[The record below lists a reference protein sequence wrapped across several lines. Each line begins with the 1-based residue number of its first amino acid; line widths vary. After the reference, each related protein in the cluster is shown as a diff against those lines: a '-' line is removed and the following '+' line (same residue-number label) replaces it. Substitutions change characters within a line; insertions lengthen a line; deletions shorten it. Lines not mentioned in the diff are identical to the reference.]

1 MLKIPVPLISTSEPF
16 SRPLSAKDSAAL
28 VDLLG
33 EWEIPEGREQ
43 AVHDMALA
51 GLNQVKAS
59 TEYDDARALLTIVAF
74 LTALAGAVFNRFSS
88 TYELPQW
95 RQMTS
100 HWDRFWPA
108 VTYAMFGAYAV
119 IVAISAYVIFGA
131 MKPRSQSSDLR
142 SGRNLRPK
150 VLNLHARIASTQPQ
164 AWGQSLVELANDSAV
179 GSDSLTAHYAK
190 HYILETYLVADQI
203 ALKLKKAAPAVR
215 WLQLSM
221 LFLAGFIVSYGATLV
236 FLAPGIHGGFR
247 G

>member
-1 MLKIPVPLISTSEPF
+1 MLNIPARLISASEGF

-28 VDLLG
+28 VELLG
-33 EWEIPEGREQ
+33 DWNIPEGREQ

-88 TYELPQW
+88 SYELPRWQE
-95 RQMTS
+95 MITHS
-100 HWDRFWPA
+100 DRFWPA
-108 VTYAMFGAYAV
+108 LTYAMFGAYAV

-131 MKPRSQSSDLR
+131 MKPPSHDWHR
-142 SGRNLRPK
+142 GRNPLPK
-150 VLNLHARIASTQPQ
+150 VPNFHARIAETQPQ
-164 AWGQSLVELANDSAV
+164 AWGQNLVELANDSAV
-179 GSDSLTAHYAK
+179 GTDSLTAHYAK

-221 LFLAGFIVSYGATLV
+221 LFLAGFIISYGVSLIV
-236 FLAPGIHGGFR
+236 VGGAPR
-247 G
+247 